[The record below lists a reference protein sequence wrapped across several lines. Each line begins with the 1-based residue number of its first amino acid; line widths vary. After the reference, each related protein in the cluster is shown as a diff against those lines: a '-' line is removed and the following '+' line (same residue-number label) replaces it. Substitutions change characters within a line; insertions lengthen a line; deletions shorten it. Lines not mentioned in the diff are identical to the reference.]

1 MLLVADIGNSS
12 TVLGIRE
19 SGGGIVR
26 RWRIGSDRHRTPDEV
41 GALLRALLSDVNDS
55 ENAPTAACL
64 ASVVPPLTA
73 VLAEAIERHL
83 GIEAHE
89 FRYAPALG
97 IKLDVDE
104 PAQVGPDR
112 VANTLGA
119 HLGYPGSAIVVDFGT
134 ATNFDVVSADG
145 AFLGGIIAPGIES
158 GFETFT
164 AATALLPRI
173 ARVHPES
180 FIGKTTVANVQNGVY
195 GGGVAMVD
203 GLIARIRKEWDPAAQ
218 VIATGGLSDVVGRD
232 CRSVDIVDAD
242 LTLKGIGWG
251 YERLSPTTA

>member
-19 SGGGIVR
+19 SGGAIVR

-41 GALLRALLSDVNDS
+41 GALLRALLSAADGAED
-55 ENAPTAACL
+55 APTAACL

-73 VLAEAIERHL
+73 ILAEAIEKHL

-89 FRYAPALG
+89 FRYAPELG
-97 IKLDVDE
+97 IRLDVDE

-112 VANTLGA
+112 VANTLGV
-119 HLGYPGSAIVVDFGT
+119 HLGYLGPAIVVDFGT

-173 ARVHPES
+173 ARSHPQS
-180 FIGKTTVANVQNGVY
+180 FIGKTTVANVQIGVY
-195 GGGVAMVD
+195 GGAVAMVD
-203 GLIARIRKEWDPAAQ
+203 GLISRIRDEWDATAQ
-218 VIATGGLSDVVGRD
+218 VIATGGLSSVVGPD
-232 CRSVDIVDAD
+232 CRSVDVIDAD

-251 YERLSPTTA
+251 YERLLPATA

>member
-12 TVLGIRE
+12 TVFGIRE
-19 SGGGIVR
+19 NGGGILH
-26 RWRIGSDRHRTPDEV
+26 RWRIASDRRRTPDEV
-41 GALLRALLSDVNDS
+41 GVLLSTLLSQPGDRAD
-55 ENAPTAACL
+55 APAAACL

-73 VLAEAIERHL
+73 ILAEAIETHL
-83 GIEAHE
+83 GIKAHE

-97 IKLDVDE
+97 IRLDVDE

-173 ARVHPES
+173 ARAHPDS
-180 FIGKTTVANVQNGVY
+180 FIGKTTVANVQIGVY
-195 GGGVAMVD
+195 GGAVAMVD
-203 GLIARIRKEWDPAAQ
+203 GLVARIREEWDPTAQ
-218 VIATGGLSDVVGRD
+218 VIATGGLSGVVGPD
-232 CRSVDIVDAD
+232 CRSVDIIDPN

-251 YERLSPTTA
+251 YERLLPARA